1 MSLELIPLVIR
12 KGEKVTLANEEGV
25 TIQVGNSNKGIIYQV
40 DDTPANHEIKTLDFA
55 EGKYTI
61 VITFEEELVSMQELT
76 VLPVFAK
83 QSKKEY
89 LRETIS
95 LIENT
100 IYARL
105 ANDESALAAMT
116 IKGNSFTYESIA
128 VLQQLKKDYEKQL
141 VKLIQQERRKAGNYS
156 PITPIKVRLT
166 R

>member
-1 MSLELIPLVIR
+1 
-12 KGEKVTLANEEGV
+12 
-25 TIQVGNSNKGIIYQV
+25 GNSKGIIYQV

-61 VITFEEELVSMQELT
+61 VTTLEEELVSMQELT

-89 LRETIS
+89 LRETIA

-105 ANDESALAAMT
+105 ANDESALSAMT

-128 VLQQLKKDYEKQL
+128 VLQQLKRDYEKQL

>member
-12 KGEKVTLANEEGV
+12 KGEKITLANEEGV
-25 TIQVGNSNKGIIYQV
+25 TIQVGNSKGIIYQV
-40 DDTPANHEIKTLDFA
+40 DDSPANHEIKTLDFA

-61 VITFEEELVSMQELT
+61 VITLEEELVSIQELT

-89 LRETIS
+89 LRETIA

-105 ANDESALAAMT
+105 ANDESALSAMT

-128 VLQQLKKDYEKQL
+128 VLQQLKRDYEKQL

>member
-12 KGEKVTLANEEGV
+12 KGEKITLANEEGV

-89 LRETIS
+89 LRETIAILEQVIFS
-95 LIENT
+95 
-100 IYARL
+100 RL
-105 ANDESALAAMT
+105 SGDEAALSQMT
-116 IKGNSFTYESIA
+116 VKGNTFAYESLA
-128 VLQQLKKDYEKQL
+128 VLQQLKTDYERQL
-141 VKLIQQERRKAGNYS
+141 SKLIQAERRKQGIS
-156 PITPIKVRLT
+156 PIKNIKLRLT

>member
-12 KGEKVTLANEEGV
+12 KGEKITLANEEGV
-25 TIQVGNSNKGIIYQV
+25 TIQVGNSKGIVYQV
-40 DDTPANHEIKTLDFA
+40 DDAPENHEIKTLDFP
-55 EGKYTI
+55 EGKMTI
-61 VITFEEELVSMQELT
+61 VITRDDELISMQELT

-83 QSKKEY
+83 QSKKQY
-89 LRETIS
+89 LRETIE
-95 LIENT
+95 LLEKT

-116 IKGNSFTYESIA
+116 IKGNSFTYESIS

>member
-12 KGEKVTLANEEGV
+12 KGEKITLANEEGV
-25 TIQVGNSNKGIIYQV
+25 TIQVGNSKGIIYQV

-61 VITFEEELVSMQELT
+61 VTTLDDELISMQELT

-89 LRETIS
+89 LRETIA

-105 ANDESALAAMT
+105 ANDESALSAMT

-128 VLQQLKKDYEKQL
+128 VLQQLKRDYEKQL

>member
-1 MSLELIPLVIR
+1 
-12 KGEKVTLANEEGV
+12 
-25 TIQVGNSNKGIIYQV
+25 
-40 DDTPANHEIKTLDFA
+40 
-55 EGKYTI
+55 
-61 VITFEEELVSMQELT
+61 MQELT

-89 LRETIS
+89 LRETIA

-105 ANDESALAAMT
+105 ANDESALSAMT

-128 VLQQLKKDYEKQL
+128 VLQQLKRDYEKQL

>member
-12 KGEKVTLANEEGV
+12 KGEKITLANEEGV

-61 VITFEEELVSMQELT
+61 VTTLEDELISMQELT

-83 QSKKEY
+83 QSKKSY
-89 LRETIS
+89 LRETIA
-95 LIENT
+95 LIEQV
-100 IYARL
+100 IFSRL
-105 ANDESALAAMT
+105 SGDEAALSQMT
-116 IKGNSFTYESIA
+116 VKGNTFAYESLA
-128 VLQQLKKDYEKQL
+128 VLQQLKTDYERQL
-141 VKLIQQERRKAGNYS
+141 SKLIQAERRKQGIS
-156 PITPIKVRLT
+156 PIKNIKLRLT

>member
-12 KGEKVTLANEEGV
+12 KGEKITLANEEGV

-61 VITFEEELVSMQELT
+61 VTTLEDELISMQELT

-89 LRETIS
+89 LRETIAILEQVIFS
-95 LIENT
+95 
-100 IYARL
+100 RL
-105 ANDESALAAMT
+105 SGDEAALSQMT
-116 IKGNSFTYESIA
+116 VKGNTFAYESLG
-128 VLQQLKKDYEKQL
+128 VLQQLKTDYERQL
-141 VKLIQQERRKAGNYS
+141 SKVIQAERRKQGIS
-156 PITPIKVRLT
+156 PIKNIKLRLT

>member
-12 KGEKVTLANEEGV
+12 KGEKITLANEEGV

-40 DDTPANHEIKTLDFA
+40 DDTPANHEIKTLDFP

-61 VITFEEELVSMQELT
+61 LATFDDELVSMQELT

-89 LRETIS
+89 LRETIAILEQVIFS
-95 LIENT
+95 
-100 IYARL
+100 RL
-105 ANDESALAAMT
+105 SGDEAALSAMT
-116 IKGNSFTYESIA
+116 IKGNSFAYESLG
-128 VLQQLKKDYEKQL
+128 VLQQLKTDYERQL
-141 VKLIQQERRKAGNYS
+141 SKLIQAERRKQGIS
-156 PITPIKVRLT
+156 PIKNIKVRLT

>member
-12 KGEKVTLANEEGV
+12 KGEKITLANEEGV
-25 TIQVGNSNKGIIYQV
+25 TIQVGNSKGIIYQV
-40 DDTPANHEIKTLDFA
+40 DDSPANHEIKTLDFA

-61 VITFEEELVSMQELT
+61 VTTLEEELVSMQELT

-89 LRETIS
+89 LRETIA

-105 ANDESALAAMT
+105 ANDESALSAMT

-128 VLQQLKKDYEKQL
+128 VLQQLKRDYEKQL

>member
-12 KGEKVTLANEEGV
+12 KGEKITLANEEGV
-25 TIQVGNSNKGIIYQV
+25 TIQVGNSKGIIYQV

-61 VITFEEELVSMQELT
+61 VTTLEEELVSMQELT

-89 LRETIS
+89 LRETIA

-105 ANDESALAAMT
+105 ANDESALSAMT

-128 VLQQLKKDYEKQL
+128 VLQQLKRDYEKQL

>member
-12 KGEKVTLANEEGV
+12 KGEKITLANEEGV
-25 TIQVGNSNKGIIYQV
+25 TIQVGNSKGIIYQV

-61 VITFEEELVSMQELT
+61 VTTLEDELVSMQELT
-76 VLPVFAK
+76 VLPIFQR

-105 ANDESALAAMT
+105 ANDESALAALT

>member
-1 MSLELIPLVIR
+1 LIPLVIR
-12 KGEKVTLANEEGV
+12 KGEKITLANEEGV
-25 TIQVGNSNKGIIYQV
+25 TIQVGNSKGIIYQV

-61 VITFEEELVSMQELT
+61 VTTLEEELVSMQELT

-89 LRETIS
+89 LRETIA

-105 ANDESALAAMT
+105 ANDESALSAMT

-128 VLQQLKKDYEKQL
+128 VLQQLKRDYEKQL